1 MLPGGVHSYVDL
13 PRVLTNL
20 DQILNFTLQFLH
32 IHQVCYRCH
41 TESMIDVQS
50 KFRVI
55 LRMAFIEIEKY
66 AKTYIVHDRRY
77 IHFTITRRT
86 FWSIFCPSTS
96 SFP

>member
-41 TESMIDVQS
+41 TESMIDMQS
-50 KFRVI
+50 KIWVI
-55 LRMAFIEIEKY
+55 LRMASIEIEKY
-66 AKTYIVHDRRY
+66 AKTNIVHDRRY
-77 IHFTITRRT
+77 IRFTITRHT
-86 FWSIFCPSTS
+86 FWSTFCRSTI
-96 SFP
+96 SFR